1 VTTLRA
7 TARAGASNIIAVD
20 DLRDQQTGALIS
32 DAAVTVTVRRRGVA
46 AAILP
51 DLSVPPVAGKPGA
64 YSVTVDTTDWP
75 VDGRTRYTLTF
86 EGTAAVGGDNLV
98 WRETL
103 NVTGSEK

>member
-7 TARAGASNIIAVD
+7 TARAGASNVIAID
-20 DLRDQQTGALIS
+20 DFRDQQTNALVS
-32 DAAVTVTVRRRGVA
+32 NADVTVTVRRRGVS
-46 AAILP
+46 AAIVTDLP
-51 DLSVPPVAGKPGA
+51 VPAVAGKPGA
-64 YSVTVDTTDWP
+64 YAVTVDPTDWP

-86 EGTAAVGGDNLV
+86 TGTAAVGGDNLI